1 MMSTVID
8 CADPTTLAPFWR
20 ALLGYEVE
28 SWSDGWV
35 AILPEG
41 GGPKISFQRVPES
54 KSGKNRLHIDLQTR
68 DVPGE
73 VSRAERLGAQV
84 LYPSEDPDDVFVT
97 MADPEGSEFCVCLDA
112 DEIT

>member
-8 CADPTTLAPFWR
+8 CTDPMSLATFWR
-20 ALLGYEVE
+20 SLLVYEVE

-35 AILPEG
+35 ALRPSD
-41 GGPKISFQRVPES
+41 GGPMISFQRVPEA
-54 KSGKNRLHIDLQTR
+54 KSGKNRLHIDVQTS

-84 LYPSEDPDDVFVT
+84 LYPSEDPEDVFVT
-97 MADPEGSEFCVCLDA
+97 MADPEGNEFCICLA
-112 DEIT
+112 TGEIT